1 MLIIF
6 FKIFKIILTKEFSS
20 TLFSFVAL
28 SKLTKPNMKKGILL
42 ILLSFSLFTSCN
54 SSKENKKDTY
64 VTDNYTKKEITITMR
79 DGIKLHTTIYSPKD
93 TSKEYPILMQR
104 TPYSSAPY
112 GNQKMK
118 TKIGPNVHLMKEGNI
133 VVYQDVRGRWM
144 SEGVYDNMRA
154 YIPNKTAEETDEV
167 SDTYDTI
174 DWLVNNV
181 KNNNGNVGTWGIS
194 YPGHYATVSTI
205 EAHPALKAASPQAC
219 IGDFFFD
226 DFHHN
231 GAFLL
236 SYFRAIS
243 LFGTYKDTP
252 TDSAWYSFPKMES
265 KDQYQFFLD
274 KGPLKNLNEYF
285 QYEKLDIKTAENKDR
300 IDDYFWKEIVEH
312 PNYDSVWQSKGII
325 QHLDKVP
332 SSVATMIVGGWFD
345 AEDLYGPLETY
356 KAIEKNGKDNYNTL
370 VFGPW
375 DHGKWARSGVENY
388 VGNYYFGDSISLKFQ
403 SEIETK
409 FFNHFLKGKGDK
421 KSGLPEAYV
430 FDSGKKE
437 WKSYDAW
444 PPKNVVK
451 EDWFFS
457 ENQKLIYQDQKIKS
471 KTKPTKI
478 KFISDLK
485 RPVPYSEDIKTVFTP
500 RKYMTD
506 DQRFAARRP
515 DVLVFETK
523 VLTEDFT
530 LAGDILAKLK
540 VATTGSAADWIV
552 KVIDV
557 HPDNMEETNEKLQD
571 HLKMSNYHL
580 MVRSEVLRGRFRN
593 SFEFPEPFT
602 PNKKTDVNIKLQDVF
617 HTFKKGHKLQ
627 IQVQSTW
634 FPLIDLNPQTYVDNI
649 YKADEKDFKTQT
661 HTVFT
666 DSSIEFSVL
675 K

>member
-1 MLIIF
+1 MKKIALLIILGF
-6 FKIFKIILTKEFSS
+6 FLSTACTSTKE
-20 TLFSFVAL
+20 
-28 SKLTKPNMKKGILL
+28 
-42 ILLSFSLFTSCN
+42 
-54 SSKENKKDTY
+54 KKDTY
-64 VTDNYTKKEITITMR
+64 VIDNYTKQEVDVVMR
-79 DGIKLHTTIYSPKD
+79 DGVKLHTTIYSPKN
-93 TSKEYPILMQR
+93 TSKKHPILMQR

-112 GNQKMK
+112 GEAMK
-118 TKIGPNVHLMKEGNI
+118 TKISPNIHLMKEGNI

-144 SEGVYDNMRA
+144 SEGIYDNMRA
-154 YIPNKTAEETDEV
+154 YIPNKTAKQADEV

-174 DWLVNNV
+174 DWLIHNV
-181 KNNNGNVGTWGIS
+181 ENNNGNVGTWGIS

-205 EAHPALKAASPQAC
+205 DAHPALKAASPQAS

-252 TDSAWYSFPKMES
+252 TDSAWYSFPKMKS

-285 QYEKLDIKTAENKDR
+285 QYDKLDIKTAENKDR
-300 IDDYFWKEIVEH
+300 IDDFFWKEIVEH
-312 PNYDSVWQSKGII
+312 PNYDAVWQSKGII

-356 KAIEKNGKDNYNTL
+356 KAIEKNGEENYNTL

-403 SEIETK
+403 SEVETK
-409 FFNHFLKGKGDK
+409 FFNHFLKGKADK
-421 KSGLPEAYV
+421 NSGLPEAYV

-444 PPKNVVK
+444 PPKNIVK
-451 EDWFFS
+451 EDWLLS
-457 ENQKLIYQDQKIKS
+457 DNQELIYMNQKMDS
-471 KTKPTKI
+471 KTKINPIRFVSDI
-478 KFISDLK
+478 KH
-485 RPVPYSEDIKTVFTP
+485 PVPYSEDIKTVFTP

-506 DQRFAARRP
+506 DQRFTARRP
-515 DVLVFETK
+515 DVLVFETE
-523 VLTEDFT
+523 VLTDNFT

-557 HPDNMEETNEKLQD
+557 HPSEIEENNEKLQD

-593 SFEFPEPFT
+593 SFEFPEPFI

-617 HTFKKGHKLQ
+617 HTFKKGHKVQ

-649 YKADEKDFKTQT
+649 YKANEKDFKTQT